1 MPAPIAQNEKMSSV
15 IAARETRTFID
26 ALIASFASAL
36 RMSEGTARPAALLW
50 TDTDSQWRELIPVLR
65 EHLAELYTLGQ
76 YNPSTKTGP
85 AIWLKCIVD
94 RTIAEEQLPAD
105 KTPVLYLP
113 GVSRQKLRAGNDCP
127 MALQPLIELQYRG
140 AVWHQVNGRDW
151 TVEAFM
157 VSEEG
162 LRLDVAKDLRTHEAM
177 LRALPL
183 IAETDVDD
191 LRGRRLDADDFDRL
205 AVADA
210 VRDLLRWMNDQ
221 DTFRGSLD
229 NARWEAFR
237 NLCQTEFDLDP
248 DEDSPTV
255 AAAGLAVGGGKWDT
269 VWERY
274 CEAPR
279 GYPGVRTLLRE
290 PLPGQGK
297 FAFDGSRNP
306 IVNEESEERLR
317 EDLEASL
324 SLPHSDICDRV
335 ISLDREHGTRR
346 AWVWAQLGESPL
358 ANVLEPL
365 SRLASL
371 AKFALGGESVAAMI
385 RTYAKDGWRCDRAVL
400 ETLSL
405 QNFSQGSLIPQLVR
419 ALYETWLDLSARHFQ
434 ELCSND
440 LDQVRALVTGVT
452 AEKDTCLLFVDGLRF
467 DIAGWLVEE
476 LDTRGVQAKLTH
488 RLSPIPTVTATAK
501 PIAAPIHERLSG
513 IDSPEDFTPI
523 NTANKLPV
531 NTRRLRDAIS
541 SEEVEILDANEPR
554 IPSGTEGGGWLE
566 LGQLDELGHKL
577 GVSLTQ
583 HMRSDIQEIA
593 DATIRLLNSGWAKI
607 RIVTDHGWLLLPGGM
622 PKVNLP
628 PHLVE
633 TKWARCAVVRPGA
646 MPEIPTYPWYWNE
659 HVRIA
664 SPPGIACFNTG
675 VEYSHGGV
683 SLQECVVPEIT
694 VVQAAPQISARIKN
708 VLWHGMRCRV
718 TVDTTTD
725 IRVDM
730 RLNWKQPN
738 TSIVAALKDIG
749 APGEVSLVVDDEH
762 EGSSAMI
769 VAIDANGN
777 ILDRA
782 LTTVGET
789 Q

>member
-1 MPAPIAQNEKMSSV
+1 MSSV
-15 IAARETRTFID
+15 IASRETRTFID
-26 ALIASFASAL
+26 ALIASFANAL
-36 RMSEGTARPAALLW
+36 RTSEGTSQPATLLW
-50 TDTDSQWRELIPVLR
+50 TDADSQWRELIPVLQ
-65 EHLAELYTLGQ
+65 EHLPELYTFGP
-76 YNPSTKTGP
+76 YNPSARTGP

-94 RTIAEEQLPAD
+94 RTLSEELLPAGRA
-105 KTPVLYLP
+105 PVLYLP

-127 MALQPLIELQYRG
+127 PALQSLIELQYRG
-140 AVWHQVNGRDW
+140 VVWHQVNGRDW

-157 VSEEG
+157 VSEEA
-162 LRLDVAKDLRTHEAM
+162 LHLDVAKDLRTREAM

-183 IAETDVDD
+183 LAKTNVDD

-205 AVADA
+205 AVGDT
-210 VRDLLRWMNDQ
+210 VRDVLRWMSDQ
-221 DTFRGSLD
+221 DAFRRSLD
-229 NARWEAFR
+229 DARWEAFR
-237 NLCQTEFDLDP
+237 SLCQAEFDFDP
-248 DEDSPTV
+248 DQDPPTAS
-255 AAAGLAVGGGKWDT
+255 AAKLSVGADKWDK

-274 CEAPR
+274 CEAPG
-279 GYPGVRTLLRE
+279 GYPGIRALLRE
-290 PLPGQGK
+290 PLSGQGK

-306 IVNEESEERLR
+306 ITNEEAEDRLSQ
-317 EDLEASL
+317 ELESLL
-324 SLPHSDICDRV
+324 SLPHPDICERV
-335 ISLDREHGTRR
+335 ISLEREHGPRR

-358 ANVLEPL
+358 ANALEPL

-371 AKFALGGESVAAMI
+371 AKSPLGGESVVSMTRA
-385 RTYAKDGWRCDRAVL
+385 YAKDGWRCDRAAL

-405 QNFSQGSLIPQLVR
+405 QNFNQGGSLTSKLVR
-419 ALYETWLDLSARHFQ
+419 ALYETWLDRSARHFQ
-434 ELCSND
+434 ELCSNEID
-440 LDQVRALVTGVT
+440 HVHALVASVT

-476 LDTRGVQAKLTH
+476 LDSRGVHAKLTH

-523 NTANKLPV
+523 DTATNSPV
-531 NTRRLRDAIS
+531 NARRLRQAMADKQI
-541 SEEVEILDANEPR
+541 EVLDANEPR
-554 IPSGTEGGGWLE
+554 IANGTEGGGWLE

-577 GVSLTQ
+577 GASLTQ
-583 HMRSDIQEIA
+583 HIRSNIQEIT
-593 DATIRLLNSGWAKI
+593 DATIRLLNSGWTKV

-633 TKWARCAVVRPGA
+633 TKWARCALVRPGA
-646 MPEIPTYPWYWNE
+646 MTDMPTYPWYWNE

-694 VVQAAPQISARIKN
+694 VGLATPQITARIKEI
-708 VLWHGMRCRV
+708 LWHGMRCRV
-718 TVDTTTD
+718 RVDTTAD
-725 IRVDM
+725 VRIDM

-738 TSIVAALKDIG
+738 SSIVAASKDIG
-749 APGEVSLVVDDEH
+749 SSGEVSLVVDDEH

-769 VAIDANGN
+769 VAIDASGN
-777 ILDRA
+777 VIDRA